1 MSPITHYFVD
11 QTGQVSLPIID
22 KDNWRPSTKI
32 ADVLK
37 SLFVTFQATREK
49 RLKADLQDLRDEALV
64 NDTIRNILIDENYL
78 NEWRFSI
85 YPRDLP
91 FNVASFG
98 ILINFPG
105 TLN

>member
-1 MSPITHYFVD
+1 MTERRIKKELSDLRIQMNEDNSIRNLIVD
-11 QTGQVSLPIID
+11 ENNLFEWKLTICL
-22 KDNWRPSTKI
+22 
-32 ADVLK
+32 AD
-37 SLFVTFQATREK
+37 E
-49 RLKADLQDLRDEALV
+49 LKADLQDLRDEALV